1 MAYDQRSLDDYVD
14 VATRIADFR
23 KKHPEGSRRGDWML
37 VHIDDQ
43 HYICYNA
50 RAYRTPDDPAP
61 GGGSAWELVPG
72 RTPYTRG
79 SELQNAETSAWGRAI
94 IACGASDSKRGVAS
108 REDVQWRQA
117 ERDTHINPPCPV
129 CGSPYPD
136 CGHRNADGSL
146 SRSRTTDDEKTA
158 AGVMTAAEQKAHL
171 KLAKPPPNTQPVDSL
186 STGKSG
192 FAVPAELAPYLV
204 PGGGDDRWTSDAPS
218 WAVGVD
224 PPEDEPGSIL
234 PAQRSQ
240 IMAVYTALGI
250 KDRDDRIADVQKV
263 LGVVL
268 PSGSTNDL
276 SHQQAGRLLENLH
289 ERHTGKMTRR

>member
-23 KKHPEGSRRGDWML
+23 AKHLEGSLRGDWRM
-37 VHIDDQ
+37 VQVGDQ
-43 HYICYNA
+43 WYV
-50 RAYRTPDDPAP
+50 AYRAEAWRWLTDPAP
-61 GGGSAWELVPG
+61 GVGTAWELVPG

-117 ERDTHINPPCPV
+117 ERDTPPCPV
-129 CGSPYPD
+129 CQSPYAD

-158 AGVMTAAEQKAHL
+158 AGVMTAAEQKAHNQ
-171 KLAKPPPNTQPVDSL
+171 LAKPPPNSQPVERS
-186 STGKSG
+186 ST
-192 FAVPAELAPYLV
+192 AV
-204 PGGGDDRWTSDAPS
+204 DDRWMSDAPS
-218 WAVGVD
+218 WLVGVD
-224 PPEDEPGSIL
+224 PPEDQPHGIL

-250 KDRDDRIADVQKV
+250 KDRDKRIADMNNV
-263 LGVVL
+263 LCL
-268 PSGSTNDL
+268 AADSINEL
-276 SHQQAGRLLENLH
+276 SYRDAGRLLENLH